1 LRIRSERFVDE
12 FRGVFVMGAE
22 AHTGLSAGALHAA
35 RDIED
40 FDVVEE
46 LARVEYS
53 LHEWE
58 AVAPEDLYRA
68 WLLLQHDELL
78 RHAP

>member
-1 LRIRSERFVDE
+1 
-12 FRGVFVMGAE
+12 MGAE
-22 AHTGLSAGALHAA
+22 AQSDLSLRRSTQV

-40 FDVVEE
+40 YDVVEE
-46 LARVEYS
+46 LARAEYS